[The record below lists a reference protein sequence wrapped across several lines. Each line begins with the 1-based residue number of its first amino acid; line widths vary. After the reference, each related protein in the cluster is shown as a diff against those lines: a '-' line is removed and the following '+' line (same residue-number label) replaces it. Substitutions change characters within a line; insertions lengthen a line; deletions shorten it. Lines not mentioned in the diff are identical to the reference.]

1 MAPALRTIPLAC
13 LAALVLALAACG
25 SDSGDETS
33 AAATTP
39 TTATDAAATDAT
51 ATATTGAGSDSAE
64 PISTTPSVSDSCSDV
79 ETFAV
84 EPSGDHSDR
93 DFTIADYPT
102 NPPTSGDHNPNAI
115 QPGKYSS
122 PPPLGEAVHLLE
134 HGAVIGWTNGLSA
147 EQQKTVEDAF
157 NVAFQ
162 QGHYQIATVE
172 LPELDGSFAMSSWD
186 SLQFCDPPDPKAIV
200 DFIENH
206 YAPATTAE
214 AALACTGAA
223 ANVPACKELDG

>member
-1 MAPALRTIPLAC
+1 MTPALRSLLLAV
-13 LAALVLALAACG
+13 LAALALGLVACG
-25 SDSGDETS
+25 GDSGDETS
-33 AAATTP
+33 AATTAP
-39 TTATDAAATDAT
+39 TTATDGTDAT
-51 ATATTGAGSDSAE
+51 AADDGESAE
-64 PISTTPSVSDSCSDV
+64 PISTTPSVSGSCSDV

-84 EPSGDHSDR
+84 EPSGEHSDR
-93 DFTIADYPT
+93 DYTIADYST
-102 NPPTSGDHNPNAI
+102 NPPTSGDHNPTPI
-115 QPGKYSS
+115 EPGKYDS

-147 EQQKTVEDAF
+147 EEQKTVEDAF
-157 NVAFQ
+157 NAAFQ
-162 QGHYQIATVE
+162 QGYYQIATVE

-186 SLQFCDPPDPKAIV
+186 SLQLCDSPDPKAIA

-223 ANVPACKELDG
+223 AAVPACKELDG